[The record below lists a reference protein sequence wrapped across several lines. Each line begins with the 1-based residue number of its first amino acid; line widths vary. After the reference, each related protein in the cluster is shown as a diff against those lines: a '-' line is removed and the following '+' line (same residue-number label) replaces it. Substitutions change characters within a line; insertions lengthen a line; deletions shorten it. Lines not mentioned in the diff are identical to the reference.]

1 MIRVFDL
8 PLDEDLLPFSA
19 FLWRQHIP
27 HRITEEGGRQVL
39 WLESAE
45 NESAV
50 RAHYSDWKAGLLQL
64 GKVKVSWRSPASLV
78 TGPLADW
85 KRMPVTLMLLA
96 GCLVVALVTRMG
108 GNNELVSLF
117 TMTSFKVSGTSIY
130 YAPFSAVLDQGQYWR
145 VVSPLFL
152 HFGIFHLLFNMLW
165 VMDFGHRIEMR
176 HKGMFLLLLVLFTGV
191 SSNVIQFVSM
201 NGYPLF
207 GGMSGVIY
215 GLLGF
220 CWVREKEEPGFYQV
234 PSGIYMFMLIWLVI
248 GFTGVLGSFGF
259 GQIANAAHAGG
270 LLSGVAAG
278 WLYNRFVLKKQNSQI

>member
-8 PLDEDLLPFSA
+8 PSDENLLPFSA
-19 FLWRQHIP
+19 FLWKQKIP
-27 HRITEEGGRQVL
+27 HKITEEGGRQVL
-39 WLESAE
+39 WLEYAE
-45 NESAV
+45 YQAV
-50 RAHYSDWKAGLLQL
+50 VRSHYSEWRSGLLKL
-64 GKVKVSWRSPASLV
+64 EPAKISWRSPAGLL

-85 KRMPVTLMLLA
+85 KRIPVTLVLLVS
-96 GCLVVALVTRMG
+96 CLVVALLTG
-108 GNNELVSLF
+108 LGSNNELVALF
-117 TMTSFKVSGTSIY
+117 SMTEFKVSGSSLY
-130 YAPFSAVLDQGQYWR
+130 YAPFSTVLEQGQYWR
-145 VVSPLFL
+145 VVTPLFL

-165 VMDFGHRIEMR
+165 VMDFGHRIEIR
-176 HKGMFLLLLVLFTGV
+176 HKGFILFVLVLFTGI
-191 SSNVIQFVSM
+191 SSNVIQFISM
-201 NGYPLF
+201 DGYPLF

-248 GFTGVLGSFGF
+248 GFTGVLASLGF

-278 WLYNRFVLKKQNSQI
+278 WLFNRFAR